1 MLTFNGRLSAS
12 VIVVLFTNGKTITVI
27 ERRILPRVPCCC
39 IFQKN
44 RFITLY
50 QIMNDEL
57 FAKDLQLFSTYLP
70 INNNI
75 TWKICFISTSNV

>member
-1 MLTFNGRLSAS
+1 MAKQLLLLNEEYCQEFH
-12 VIVVLFTNGKTITVI
+12 VVVFFK
-27 ERRILPRVPCCC
+27 
-39 IFQKN
+39 KN